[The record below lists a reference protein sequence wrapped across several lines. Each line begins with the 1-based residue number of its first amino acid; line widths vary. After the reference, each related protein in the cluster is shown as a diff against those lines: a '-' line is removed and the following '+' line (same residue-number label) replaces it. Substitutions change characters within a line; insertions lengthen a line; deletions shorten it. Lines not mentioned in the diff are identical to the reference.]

1 VRKAPAEDAGEP
13 HVQERLLRRAEVR
26 DVLAWVRLLVD
37 PHDAAAVVRALARAP
52 IELRQA
58 HLARVIALSRRRKL
72 DLVAGCAAAI
82 ESPQIPLEARERIE
96 RFIALHG
103 RAEAAL
109 GRSGAEA
116 FIRELIESLS
126 TPGKPLMAPA
136 QAARQRAGLRRLESL
151 ASEFVRAEPHASAGQ
166 LARHLAAIAIEFS
179 PAAADAAAAP
189 GGVAGDRLQA
199 TFELLREEL
208 LESVARIGGRLS
220 ELRLDTEL
228 DIAHGVVR
236 YLELVKLAALLQ
248 RAPES
253 KVWDALEDINA
264 RLLVSATPLEREI
277 FQTSTLD
284 ELLVEAVGGERDPAA
299 PGLAA
304 TRAPGL
310 QARSTGLGRR
320 GLGDAE
326 ELSLGPF
333 LPRKGRG
340 LALSASDVAIYRS
353 CPLRYKFARVLRIP
367 TEQTLHQRFG
377 IVVHQVLERYHAA
390 SLGELEDLFAL
401 FDAGWRRAGLGDSAV
416 EQALREKGYEALRRY
431 HARLQ
436 REPGTP
442 VWFERSFNFR
452 LGPHHIR
459 GRVDRVDRVAGA
471 ESEAFEL
478 IDYKT
483 SRAKAPAD
491 LREDVQLSLYAL
503 AAREDW
509 KLGSVR
515 LAYHYV
521 LDDCKVAVPC
531 GPEGPDAVTETVLEV
546 GEGILAQRFHAT
558 PSRTVCAMCDYRIT
572 CPVAE
577 A

>member
-1 VRKAPAEDAGEP
+1 
-13 HVQERLLRRAEVR
+13 
-26 DVLAWVRLLVD
+26 
-37 PHDAAAVVRALARAP
+37 
-52 IELRQA
+52 
-58 HLARVIALSRRRKL
+58 
-72 DLVAGCAAAI
+72 
-82 ESPQIPLEARERIE
+82 
-96 RFIALHG
+96 
-103 RAEAAL
+103 
-109 GRSGAEA
+109 
-116 FIRELIESLS
+116 
-126 TPGKPLMAPA
+126 
-136 QAARQRAGLRRLESL
+136 
-151 ASEFVRAEPHASAGQ
+151 
-166 LARHLAAIAIEFS
+166 
-179 PAAADAAAAP
+179 
-189 GGVAGDRLQA
+189 
-199 TFELLREEL
+199 LLREDM

-253 KVWDALEDINA
+253 KVRDALEDINA

-284 ELLVEAVGGERDPAA
+284 ELLVEAVDGEGDPDDPAA
-299 PGLAA
+299 PGPPA
-304 TRAPGL
+304 L
-310 QARSTGLGRR
+310 QARSTGLARR

-377 IVVHQVLERYHAA
+377 ILVHQVLERYHAA
-390 SLGELEDLFAL
+390 SLDELEDLFAL

-431 HARLQ
+431 HARLS

-483 SRAKAPAD
+483 SRVKAPAD

-546 GEGILAQRFHAT
+546 GEGILAQHFGAT
-558 PSRTVCAMCDYRIT
+558 PSRAVCSMCDYRIT